1 MNYRILWTDEAIRNL
16 EQILNYIATNWTDKE
31 VDKFKIKLSAQLNII
46 SKFPNIFP
54 SSNTTP
60 RLRKAVLTRQTIIF
74 YEVREQ
80 VIYIAYMFD
89 SRQNLERI
97 K

>member
-1 MNYRILWTDEAIRNL
+1 MSYKILWTDEAIRNL
-16 EQILNYIATNWTDKE
+16 EQILNYIETNWTDKE
-31 VDKFKIKLSAQLNII
+31 VNKFKIKLSEQLNII

-54 SSNTTP
+54 SSTIAP

-74 YEVREQ
+74 YEVKEQ
-80 VIYIAYMFD
+80 VIYIAYIFD
-89 SRQNLERI
+89 SRRSPERI

>member
-1 MNYRILWTDEAIRNL
+1 MNYKILWTDEAIRNL
-16 EQILNYIATNWTDKE
+16 EQILNYIATTWTDKE
-31 VDKFKIKLSAQLNII
+31 VDKFKIRLSEQLNII

-54 SSNTTP
+54 FSIIAP

-74 YEVREQ
+74 YEVKEQ
-80 VIYIAYMFD
+80 VIYIAYIFD
-89 SRQNLERI
+89 SRQNPERI

>member
-1 MNYRILWTDEAIRNL
+1 MNYKILWTDEAIRNL

-31 VDKFKIKLSAQLNII
+31 VNNFKIKLSEQLNII

-54 SSNTTP
+54 SSNITP
-60 RLRKAVLTRQTIIF
+60 RLRKAVLTKQTIIF

-80 VIYIAYMFD
+80 VIYIAYIFD
-89 SRQNLERI
+89 SRQNPERI